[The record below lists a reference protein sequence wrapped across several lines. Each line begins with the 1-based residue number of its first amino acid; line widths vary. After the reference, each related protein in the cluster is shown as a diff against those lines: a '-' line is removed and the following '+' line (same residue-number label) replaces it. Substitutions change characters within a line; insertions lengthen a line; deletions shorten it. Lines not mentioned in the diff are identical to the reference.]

1 MLTKQK
7 FSKSALRKILSGFD
21 LGKLKEIK
29 PLATSGNIT
38 HIIKTNRNN
47 YLLRLC
53 PTGPRWRSK
62 EEIAGELEL
71 INRLLKNKFP
81 VPRPVAA
88 REGEFIIS
96 WKNHFGYLK
105 NFINGSPKLNPYPE
119 EIRKFGELIGR
130 FHNLVKN
137 YKTKN
142 KREHIWALKET
153 REYFQEKKGLIL
165 KSDFNNKREF
175 TEKMAKELSL
185 LYFPD
190 DLPSGTIHE
199 DLGKR
204 HVIWQK
210 DEILGI
216 IDFDRSYYGK
226 LVFDLA
232 EACRG
237 WCFINNWREWSN
249 KNFRAFINSYQNE
262 RKLAKIEKKYLA
274 DAIKF
279 GILERS
285 LSFCLRFIE
294 VTRDSKDEKFAWHS
308 ISERGLL
315 GMVNA
320 NKKKIEKIMKIA

>member
-7 FSKSALRKILSGFD
+7 LHRSVLKKILNKFD
-21 LGKLKEIK
+21 LGKIK
-29 PLATSGNIT
+29 KIEALATSGNISYT
-38 HIIKTNRNN
+38 IRSSKGR

-62 EEIAGELEL
+62 EEIAAEIEL
-71 INRLLKNKFP
+71 INYLLKNKFP
-81 VPRPVAA
+81 VSRPVAD
-88 REGEFIIS
+88 RKGNFIIS
-96 WKNHFGYLK
+96 WKNHFGYLR

-119 EIRKFGELIGR
+119 EIRRFGELIGR

-137 YKTKN
+137 YKTKS
-142 KREHIWALKET
+142 KREHMWALKET

-165 KSDFNNKREF
+165 KSDFKNKREF
-175 TEKMAKELSL
+175 VEKIANELSL
-185 LYFPD
+185 LNFSGN
-190 DLPSGTIHE
+190 LPSGTIHE

-210 DEILGI
+210 NKIVGI

-226 LVFDLA
+226 LIYDLG

-237 WCFINNWREWSN
+237 WCFMNNWKSWSN
-249 KNFRAFINSYQNE
+249 KNFLAFINGYQRK
-262 RKLAKIEKKYLA
+262 RKLAKIEKGYLI

-294 VTRDSKDEKFAWHS
+294 VTHDPEDEKFACHS
-308 ISERGLL
+308 ISEKGLL
-315 GMVNA
+315 GIINA
-320 NKKKIEKIMKIA
+320 NKKKIENIIKIA